1 MAISNEIL
9 WAIAGGLCG
18 ALGSFLL
25 VWLLFL
31 RDIDRKLAQVSGKLD
46 LLISIRDDLTKH
58 KEVCAGRYERRGQ
71 QIEKIDAKAEKS
83 HTRLDILK
91 SRLGE
96 LQ

>member
-1 MAISNEIL
+1 MAISNEVL
-9 WAIAGGLCG
+9 WGVAGALCG

-31 RDIDRKLAQVSGKLD
+31 RDLDRQMATVSGKLD

-58 KEVCAGRYERRGQ
+58 KETCAGRYERRGQ
-71 QIEKIDAKAEKS
+71 QIDKVDNKAEKLHS
-83 HTRLDILK
+83 RLDIIK

-96 LQ
+96 IQ